1 MWFIYTIEYYSAIKN
16 NEFMKFLRKWVEL
29 ENMVLSVVTQEHTL
43 YLLTDKSMLAQKLK
57 IPKIQFTNQIS
68 LKKKEEQSMDTLV
81 LHRRGNKIS
90 IVGDM
95 EIKYGAE
102 NKEKTI
108 QRLPLLGIHSICSYK
123 TQTKLWMPKSAW

>member
-108 QRLPLLGIHSICSYK
+108 QRLPLLGIHPIYIYK
-123 TQTKLWMPKSAW
+123 TQTQLWMPTSAW